1 MMREIFVCQKMC
13 GHKNVIR
20 LLDVVKQSLTGYP
33 ALVFEYVKDSELAEM
48 IPNLSVEDM
57 RFYAYEILNGVANAH
72 RKGIIHK
79 DLKPENIVVNHS
91 QRVLKI
97 IDWGLSTFY
106 TKGNTVI
113 NEIYLYSI
121 IYIYVYVYIGE
132 EQSIAG
138 SLQYKSPEMLLDY
151 PYAGY
156 STDIWSYGCMLAMM
170 LYSPHAPF
178 FYGSN
183 EVNQLHIIA
192 KVCYVYIYKCIVYC
206 SR

>member
-1 MMREIFVCQKMC
+1 MSSNDIYQYYLTLKLYISDVHNYKVTKRLGSGSFGEAFLGYDAKKKDHVTVKLYQFGKMKRKRMMREIFVCQKMC

-79 DLKPENIVVNHS
+79 DLKPENIVVNPS

-113 NEIYLYSI
+113 NEIYLYMI
-121 IYIYVYVYIGE
+121 
-132 EQSIAG
+132 
-138 SLQYKSPEMLLDY
+138 
-151 PYAGY
+151 
-156 STDIWSYGCMLAMM
+156 
-170 LYSPHAPF
+170 
-178 FYGSN
+178 
-183 EVNQLHIIA
+183 
-192 KVCYVYIYKCIVYC
+192 
-206 SR
+206 